1 MISYVGG
8 KKIKM
13 DKILKFKNEDEVLNI
28 VAHTCAE
35 FNLLYSVN
43 ALSGD
48 GDILAQYSEHYGDVV
63 EQLRYK
69 QAKNDKIDRLINNM
83 DTLLSNAPAYPY
95 SFIGYAHVEKWQ
107 LQELENAYKKC
118 RQYKNPLFMEIE
130 LLKPRLMDD
139 TMVSVI
145 VSQGTRGIYRSNEN
159 LEEDT
164 HIILIGRRL
173 KVSLIEVPADY
184 TEQYGKYILTIKP
197 E

>member
-1 MISYVGG
+1 
-8 KKIKM
+8 M

>member
-1 MISYVGG
+1 MISYLGG

-13 DKILKFKNEDEVLNI
+13 DKILKFKNEDEIINI

-35 FNLLYSVN
+35 FNLLYSIN

-48 GDILAQYSEHYGDVV
+48 GDILAQYLEHYGEVV
-63 EQLRYK
+63 NHLRY
-69 QAKNDKIDRLINNM
+69 QQHKNGKLSRLINNM

-95 SFIGYAHVEKWQ
+95 SFIGYAHIEKWQ
-107 LQELENAYKKC
+107 LQELENSYKKC
-118 RQYKNPLFMEIE
+118 KHYKNPLFMEIE

-145 VSQGTRGIYRSNEN
+145 VSQGTRGIYRRNEG

-164 HIILIGRRL
+164 HIILIGRSL
-173 KVSLIEVPADY
+173 KVSLIEVPTDY
-184 TEQYGKYILTIKP
+184 TEQYGKYILTVKP
-197 E
+197 D

>member
-1 MISYVGG
+1 
-8 KKIKM
+8 
-13 DKILKFKNEDEVLNI
+13 
-28 VAHTCAE
+28 
-35 FNLLYSVN
+35 
-43 ALSGD
+43 
-48 GDILAQYSEHYGDVV
+48 
-63 EQLRYK
+63 
-69 QAKNDKIDRLINNM
+69 
-83 DTLLSNAPAYPY
+83 
-95 SFIGYAHVEKWQ
+95 
-107 LQELENAYKKC
+107 
-118 RQYKNPLFMEIE
+118 
-130 LLKPRLMDD
+130 MDD